1 MAKQVQLVASYWTL
15 AGGAEPHTD
24 HEYSDF
30 SFQERVGAA
39 AKAGFTGIG
48 IWHADLEHTLKSNS
62 LRDMRRI
69 LDDHAMTHIEL
80 EFLTD
85 WWFTQGERRALCE
98 QRKALLLDAAE
109 ALDARQNLIFHCDGH
124 HR

>member
-69 LDDHAMTHIEL
+69 LDDHAMTH
-80 EFLTD
+80 
-85 WWFTQGERRALCE
+85 ERRF
-98 QRKALLLDAAE
+98 R
-109 ALDARQNLIFHCDGH
+109 
-124 HR
+124 